1 MLSAETV
8 RIISQQREKLHHD
21 DASSRPLS
29 KDYEYI
35 GLLGEVRFSELYNL
49 SIDLTSKHKGDN
61 GIDFYTP
68 IGTIDVKTAQ
78 KPYHLLV
85 EKGKVFADIYVL
97 AQFSM
102 PDIINFIGWHY
113 GEYISQQPT
122 KYFGYNILNHYIH
135 QSALYSMFVLP
146 L

>member
-49 SIDLTSKHKGDN
+49 SIDLTSKPKGDN

>member
-1 MLSAETV
+1 MLDSHTIRLIAD
-8 RIISQQREKLHHD
+8 QRAKLHSKD
-21 DASSRPLS
+21 SSSRHLS
-29 KDYEYI
+29 SDCEFI
-35 GLLGEVRFSELYNL
+35 GLLGEIRFSELYNL
-49 SIDLTSKHKGDN
+49 SIDLTIKHEGDK
-61 GIDFYTP
+61 GIDFYSP

-113 GEYISQQPT
+113 GEFISNQPT
-122 KYFGYNILNHYIH
+122 KYFGYNVLNHFVH